1 MGGGAGNATANTA
14 RSLVEK
20 GHSVHVLTSA
30 LRGQLA
36 MEALDGV
43 VVWRVR
49 SLRRSILECGLVGAA
64 TYLFFALFKL
74 RRLAAANNYDIY
86 QFYFSL
92 PTGLLA
98 LYVHLVLR
106 KPYVLALRGS
116 DVPGYDES
124 AWFMAPLHCLLRP
137 LTRYLWRHAKSVTV
151 ISRQLGGLA
160 RETLPALDVRVIPN
174 GIDTKCFP
182 RKTET
187 EPRGNIRLITV
198 CRMVQ
203 RKGLEFLIEAMRELR
218 DDDIEL
224 WLIGSG
230 PLHGQVQ
237 RLVREH
243 EVADCV
249 WMPGYVPREKLA
261 SYYGQADIF
270 VLPSLSESFGQVLLE
285 AMSTGLPIV
294 ATTVG
299 GIPEVVENQRG
310 GLLIPPKSSEAIVAA
325 VRSLIAFPQRMSR
338 MGEHNAD
345 RARQRY
351 RWDLVASA
359 YEDLYY
365 RVLHETV
372 GRRSQ
377 CV

>member
-1 MGGGAGNATANTA
+1 MGGGAGNATAHTA
-14 RSLVEK
+14 QSLVEK

-30 LRGQLA
+30 LKGQLA
-36 MEALDGV
+36 MESVDGV

-49 SLRRSILECGLVGAA
+49 SFRRSVLDCGLLGAA
-64 TYLFFALFKL
+64 SYLFFALFRL

-124 AWFMAPLHCLLRP
+124 AWFMAPLHSLLRP

-151 ISRQLGGLA
+151 ISRQLGRLA
-160 RETLPALDVRVIPN
+160 RETLPSLDVRLIPN
-174 GIDTKCFP
+174 AVDTNYFP
-182 RKTET
+182 RKTQT
-187 EPRGNIRLITV
+187 APRENIRLITV

-203 RKGLEFLIEAMRELR
+203 RKGLEHLIEAMRELKN
-218 DDDIEL
+218 DDIEL

-230 PLHGQVQ
+230 PLHGRVQ
-237 RLVREH
+237 RLVTQHDVE
-243 EVADCV
+243 DCV

-261 SYYGQADIF
+261 TYYGQADIF

-294 ATTVG
+294 ATAVG

-310 GLLIPPKSSEAIVAA
+310 GLLIPPASSAAIVAA
-325 VRSLIAFPQRMSR
+325 VRSLVAVPERMRR
-338 MGEHNAD
+338 MGEYNAGQV
-345 RARQRY
+345 RRRY
-351 RWDLVASA
+351 RWDSVASE
-359 YEDLYY
+359 YEALYY

-372 GRRSQ
+372 RRRGQ
-377 CV
+377 RL